1 MTGPDPASPLA
12 LPAVRAAARAKVAG
26 RSPRGWFVLA
36 ACLLLAGCQAS
47 RAPVDHTPPVPVVP
61 VGPRGLGAVIGQ
73 TPETVLQR
81 FAPASLDRVDGPVR
95 LIQFRRAGCIFEV
108 YFYADRGAGRPTGRH
123 AEARLPDGRP
133 TDVTGCIDRQLDL
146 LAPPPGP

>member
-1 MTGPDPASPLA
+1 MSRPDRTTPLA
-12 LPAVRAAARAKVAG
+12 LHAVPAAARARPASG
-26 RSPRGWFVLA
+26 SPRGRFVLA
-36 ACLLLAGCQAS
+36 ACLVLAGCQAS

-73 TPETVLQR
+73 TPEVVLQR

-95 LIQFRRAGCIFEV
+95 LLQFRRAGCIFDV
-108 YFYADRGAGRPTGRH
+108 YFYADRGTGRPTGRH

-133 TDVTGCIDRQLDL
+133 TDVTGCIDRQLDM